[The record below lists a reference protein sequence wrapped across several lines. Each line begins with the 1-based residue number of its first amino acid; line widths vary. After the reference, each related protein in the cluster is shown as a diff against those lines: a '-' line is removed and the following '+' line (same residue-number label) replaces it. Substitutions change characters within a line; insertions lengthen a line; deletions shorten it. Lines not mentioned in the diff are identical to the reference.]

1 MLQGNDEVP
10 GTRMRGVEE
19 GRCMAANN
27 LYLIGYRATGKTTV
41 AQRLGL
47 QLDRPMV
54 DADDLIEARAG
65 MPIKDIFAEAGE
77 DGFRD
82 VETAVINDL
91 SQRGETVVALGGG
104 AVLRKQNR
112 QLLQN
117 TGPMVWL
124 QASADTILERIQG
137 DPTTTDR
144 RPNLTHAGGLQE
156 IQELLSDR
164 ELVYQECADHC
175 VDTEGKSPGSVADA
189 IYRWVIQYWQDGNG

>member
-1 MLQGNDEVP
+1 
-10 GTRMRGVEE
+10 
-19 GRCMAANN
+19 MAANN

-54 DADDLIEARAG
+54 DADDLIEVRAG
-65 MPIKDIFAEAGE
+65 MPIKDIFAEVGE

-82 VETAVINDL
+82 IETEVINDL

-112 QLLQN
+112 QLLQDA
-117 TGPMVWL
+117 GPMVWL
-124 QASADTILERIQG
+124 QASADTILERIKG
-137 DPTTTDR
+137 DPTTSDR

-156 IQELLSDR
+156 IQELLSAR
-164 ELVYQECADHC
+164 ELVYQECADHH
-175 VDTEGKSPGSVADA
+175 VDTEGKSAESVADA
-189 IYRWVIQYWQDGNG
+189 IYRWVMQYWRDGNG